1 VLGLLIL
8 LFIAVPFVELA
19 ILLSL
24 ADHIGWLPPLV
35 LVVLTGVVGAS
46 LARRQGIQTLARIQG
61 QVNSGKFPST
71 ELADAGMILFAGAL
85 LLTPGILTDLFGFSL
100 LVPPIRGLYRRGL
113 AKYFRGQVQVR
124 YGTGFSPDAEETDND
139 KILEAE
145 VISRRNDSV
154 DSEPSARKS

>member
-1 VLGLLIL
+1 MLGLLIL

-71 ELADAGMILFAGAL
+71 ELADAGMILFAG
-85 LLTPGILTDLFGFSL
+85 F
-100 LVPPIRGLYRRGL
+100 
-113 AKYFRGQVQVR
+113 
-124 YGTGFSPDAEETDND
+124 
-139 KILEAE
+139 
-145 VISRRNDSV
+145 
-154 DSEPSARKS
+154 